1 MDIEIMRAIKDIPV
15 IQQTKCHG
23 VTSIN
28 QVSLFLWT
36 KVLSTFQKNPTMKHT
51 NNHYL
56 EIVFIQYDERNCW
69 VSYERR

>member
-15 IQQTKCHG
+15 IQQTKCHD

-36 KVLSTFQKNPTMKHT
+36 KV
-51 NNHYL
+51 
-56 EIVFIQYDERNCW
+56 
-69 VSYERR
+69 